1 MTSIFSKLKQTLINT
16 STKISS
22 GIDKIFLKRK
32 LDHQTLN
39 ELEELLISADIGS
52 LVASELVTSLKSIK
66 FDKEVTGDVIKNTL
80 ADLINTILTE
90 TEKPFSLLE
99 NKLNVILV
107 CGVNGN
113 GKTTTIG
120 KLAYHY
126 KNCGKKVAIAACDT
140 FRAASVE
147 QLESWANKSEALL
160 ISGDKSV
167 DPASVAYKAI
177 ADSIKNNIDI
187 LLVDT
192 AGRLHNQKNLM
203 DELSKIIKV
212 IKKIDESAPHHSIL
226 VIDATTGQNAYNQVE
241 QFKSFA
247 DVSGLIVTKLD
258 GTAKAGV
265 VVGIAKKFHLPI
277 HFIGLGEK
285 IDDLKPFNSEVFAK
299 AIVGLD
305 NLR

>member
-16 STKISS
+16 STKISA
-22 GIDKIFLKRK
+22 GIDQIFLKKK
-32 LDHQTLN
+32 LDNQTLN

-52 LVASELVTSLKSIK
+52 LVASQLVASLKSIK
-66 FDKEVTGDVIKNTL
+66 LDKEVTSDAIKSTL
-80 ADLINTILTE
+80 ASLINNILKE
-90 TEKPFSLLE
+90 SEEQLSLLD

-120 KLAYHY
+120 KLAHYY

-147 QLESWANKSEALL
+147 QLESWAKKSEALL
-160 ISGDKSV
+160 ISGDKSA
-167 DPASVAYKAI
+167 DPASVAYRAMI
-177 ADSIKNNIDI
+177 DSIKNNIDI
-187 LLVDT
+187 LLIDT

-212 IKKIDESAPHHSIL
+212 IKKIEDSAPHHSIL

-241 QFKSFA
+241 QFKSCA
-247 DVSGLIVTKLD
+247 NISSLIVTKLD

-285 IDDLKPFNSEVFAK
+285 IDDLKPFNSEIFAK

>member
-22 GIDKIFLKRK
+22 GIDRIFLKRK

-52 LVASELVTSLKSIK
+52 LVASQLVTNLKSMK

-80 ADLINTILTE
+80 ADLINNILIE

-147 QLESWANKSEALL
+147 QLESWAKKSETL
-160 ISGDKSV
+160 
-167 DPASVAYKAI
+167 
-177 ADSIKNNIDI
+177 
-187 LLVDT
+187 
-192 AGRLHNQKNLM
+192 
-203 DELSKIIKV
+203 
-212 IKKIDESAPHHSIL
+212 
-226 VIDATTGQNAYNQVE
+226 
-241 QFKSFA
+241 
-247 DVSGLIVTKLD
+247 
-258 GTAKAGV
+258 
-265 VVGIAKKFHLPI
+265 
-277 HFIGLGEK
+277 
-285 IDDLKPFNSEVFAK
+285 
-299 AIVGLD
+299 
-305 NLR
+305 